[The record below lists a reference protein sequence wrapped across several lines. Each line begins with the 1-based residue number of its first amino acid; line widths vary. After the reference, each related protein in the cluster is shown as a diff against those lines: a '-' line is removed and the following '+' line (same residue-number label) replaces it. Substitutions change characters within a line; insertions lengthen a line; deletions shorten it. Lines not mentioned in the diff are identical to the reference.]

1 MELKEPPLHPLVE
14 TPTSATWSQAK
25 SNRKFIGIVIVVLLH
40 LLALFLLQSGVG
52 KQSIEKVKNVVQ
64 AVIIDEVKPKIE
76 PPKPPP
82 EPPKVIPPEPPK
94 LKPPEVKPPVIK
106 PSEVKPEKI
115 ETLPVPIPIPAVQ
128 PTQPSPV
135 VAAPASAAPPPPPP
149 LPQPAAQATPPPPVA
164 APAKPSVRTGATSI
178 SSSCEQPEY
187 PAISRRAGEEGIV
200 TLEFVI
206 GVDGR
211 VVQSK
216 VASSSGFPRLDEAA
230 RAALSKCKF
239 SPATLDGV
247 AVQSTTKMPYRW
259 LLE

>member
-1 MELKEPPLHPLVE
+1 MVLKEPPLQPLVE
-14 TPTSATWSQAK
+14 TPMTATWSQPK
-25 SNRKFIGIVIVVLLH
+25 SNRKLIGAVVVVLLH
-40 LLALFLLQSGVG
+40 LFAFFLLQSGIG

-64 AVIIDEVKPKIE
+64 ATIIDEIKPKVE

-94 LKPPEVKPPVIK
+94 LKPPEIKPPVVKPPEI
-106 PSEVKPEKI
+106 KPEKV
-115 ETLPVPIPIPAVQ
+115 ETLPVPIPVPAVQ
-128 PTQPSPV
+128 PTQPSPI
-135 VAAPASAAPPPPPP
+135 VAAPAPTAPPPPPVV
-149 LPQPAAQATPPPPVA
+149 QPTTPTPPIPTPVA
-164 APAKPSVRTGATSI
+164 APPRPAVRTGATSI

-200 TLEFVI
+200 TLEFII

-216 VASSSGFPRLDEAA
+216 VASSSGYPRLDEAA
-230 RAALSKCKF
+230 RSGLSKCKF
-239 SPATLDGV
+239 SPATVDGV